1 VRESDIGRTKVKID
15 LKDPLH
21 PLKFQSAGAI
31 VGSSS
36 FGQMKIIVP
45 PVTLFSSKEG
55 LETSESLIANGIID
69 VHLESTVMIDQIQ
82 DLFTSILGQTAEV
95 KVSDMPVYPPFPM
108 RLPGLK
114 VSLSDQSIVF
124 TTESIVVA
132 SDAIR
137 CDSIKCTGP
146 NDSRC
151 LLKGIGV
158 TFDPAINVR
167 IEMIEDACI
176 PEIAH
181 LAEPI
186 QNVSITLKD
195 ESLRIDVDSVKVTM
209 LQGVGGAGAGNN
221 EGCVTMIR
229 VSNINMNL
237 SSADDLLNIDTFND
251 IQIRVNHANEWVE
264 CSLQPSFVAL
274 PKTLT
279 A

>member
-1 VRESDIGRTKVKID
+1 LGHARLGGGR
-15 LKDPLH
+15 
-21 PLKFQSAGAI
+21 AI
-31 VGSSS
+31 VPS
-36 FGQMKIIVP
+36 FTSFPDTDCIIVNAP
-45 PVTLFSSKEG
+45 LVVTL
-55 LETSESLIANGIID
+55 ESF
-69 VHLESTVMIDQIQ
+69 EMINKIQ
-82 DLFTSILGQTAEV
+82 DFTSRVFTSTLGQTAEV
-95 KVSDMPVYPPFPM
+95 KVSDTPVSPPFPM

-279 A
+279 ALSAMSCGGFVVGPCSFGGGARNCTIVYFIS